1 MLEIL
6 GKRHEEWVRM
16 AISAGSPPLFA
27 QDIIQE
33 VYLRLHKYRETAK
46 HKLIDKQG
54 GVNLFYMWGVVRNT
68 TRTELS
74 KENKYL
80 PLAEFYNEK
89 ADDEADSEF
98 ELRYQQLMHNIQD
111 EVDNWGVY
119 NQRLFNLYFKSDLS
133 MRKIAKGMGI
143 GLTHIFCSVTKYRA
157 YIKGKFSDD
166 FYNLKD

>member
-46 HKLIDKQG
+46 HKLIDKKG

-80 PLAEFYNEK
+80 LQSFIMKKPMMKLT
-89 ADDEADSEF
+89 
-98 ELRYQQLMHNIQD
+98 L
-111 EVDNWGVY
+111 
-119 NQRLFNLYFKSDLS
+119 NLNCDTS
-133 MRKIAKGMGI
+133 
-143 GLTHIFCSVTKYRA
+143 
-157 YIKGKFSDD
+157 
-166 FYNLKD
+166 N